1 MKKVIYLSLI
11 VLSFFMFNNRV
22 NAITFGQERN
32 RDFVLQKTLGD
43 KGAIVFGGRIYVNG
57 TNEYAYCVEPFGEL
71 NNNGTYYSYNG
82 DPSKLGLNQ
91 AKVDR
96 IKQIAYFGYGYGNH
110 TDKKWTEVTKIM
122 IWRAAHPE
130 GQFDFLESISNKVV
144 VHTYDNEINEINNLI
159 SNNEKKPSFYSED
172 EIILKNDITLTD
184 TNEVL
189 KYYTI
194 KSMSFVNARIEN
206 NNLVIEKPNEVG
218 SGEILFEKVG
228 NLHTESV
235 FYYNSESQNV
245 MVRGDF
251 TPITFKLKVAVVK
264 GSITIKKIDQD
275 LEVNESQGEGK
286 LNEAVFELSDSNNNL
301 IRELTLGENGTVT
314 VNDLEL
320 GSYIIRETTP
330 GYGYLNN
337 NEEYLVEITKDNK
350 DIELIIPNKVIK
362 STLKVKKYYGSKR
375 DFDNNTMRVENGVL
389 FELYDKDDNLLYE
402 CITDELGEFE
412 VTLPFGTYKLVQ
424 KTTSTNFKMVE
435 DQIIVVDSS
444 SPTTIEL
451 VLKDI
456 EIEVPNAGLYESTL
470 EETFDICLV
479 SLNKYLY

>member
-1 MKKVIYLSLI
+1 
-11 VLSFFMFNNRV
+11 
-22 NAITFGQERN
+22 
-32 RDFVLQKTLGD
+32 
-43 KGAIVFGGRIYVNG
+43 
-57 TNEYAYCVEPFGEL
+57 
-71 NNNGTYYSYNG
+71 
-82 DPSKLGLNQ
+82 
-91 AKVDR
+91 
-96 IKQIAYFGYGYGNH
+96 
-110 TDKKWTEVTKIM
+110 
-122 IWRAAHPE
+122 
-130 GQFDFLESISNKVV
+130 
-144 VHTYDNEINEINNLI
+144 
-159 SNNEKKPSFYSED
+159 
-172 EIILKNDITLTD
+172 
-184 TNEVL
+184 
-189 KYYTI
+189 
-194 KSMSFVNARIEN
+194 MSFVNARIEN

-251 TPITFKLKVAVVK
+251 TPITFRLKVAVVK

-320 GSYIIRETTP
+320 GSYIIRETNP

-451 VLKDI
+451 VLKDV